1 MKKSPL
7 TRAWKSTPA
16 NRRSLQTWLSWGTGL
31 ALVLCAAEIRAQ
43 SSTSVWNTGADN
55 WSNAASWLP
64 ATVPV
69 SGSSAA
75 LTFGGSSSYTATND
89 LSGTFQFNRL
99 LFNNTSGTVT
109 LAGNAL
115 NVVNPL
121 NGNTVLPT
129 LALTDAGNAT
139 ISAPMTWSG
148 ETTVTNSGSGTLL
161 FNGNQTYNNGTKQTF
176 INSGTGT
183 ITLADAVT
191 YANTGGV
198 NGGAIVLNLINN
210 NSATGSFNVG
220 NFASTMGTGT
230 NPFYLNIGGTGTVR
244 FSGNAGGDLFGGA
257 AILTVQNGAT
267 FDFNGNGE
275 GMGAIAG
282 AGTIAMTS
290 NGSITTSLTGY
301 YVFSGKL
308 TGSGALGVS
317 AGTETL
323 VLSGSTSNYTG
334 TTSVLG
340 GTLIVSANAPS
351 GSAGALGNA
360 TTAVLVGNTSGA
372 VSARLLMDTAG
383 VTIGRNILL
392 QSGNTGTATVG
403 GLNTTGTVTYTGNI
417 TLGTASAAAKGL
429 TLYSA
434 SGGVVQINGNLLRA
448 VSATGT
454 TDTLTVTGGGTVAL
468 LSSGNTFTGGTT
480 VSGGTL
486 LLDHSVSN
494 NAKLSS
500 TAALTLTGGSLS
512 LSGSGTAAS
521 TQTVSGLTLGNSA
534 APLGGS
540 GQINV
545 TSGTDQNATLN
556 LGAITRNTGA
566 TVDFSANN
574 TGTGVASITT
584 TTANTAS
591 GILGGYATY
600 KLDDWAVNDGAGNIT
615 ALAAGSYTTAFGSGL
630 ATSLSGST
638 ALASGGDTTNT
649 LRFTSGGAL
658 TFDATTPGTLT
669 LESGGILIASTA
681 GATSIGSTTTRGTL
695 TSSTGEVIVHQQSSS
710 GPLTI
715 HSVISGSGLTV
726 SGTGTV
732 TLTAT
737 NTFTGNLVINNGAT
751 VAVTANGQLGGTTSV
766 ITLNGGTLAQSSG
779 ALAFAPSTDKNPAH
793 TIYIGPA
800 GGTLSFATVQGLQGG
815 ALSGTGNLTVT
826 GGGGFVTGSTVST
839 FTGNIYINNAAIYSN
854 SSQLTSAASVTV
866 ASGATW
872 GVEDDGTGTFNIAS
886 GGRIMINGRGLG
898 GKGALRVSDQTVG
911 TSLLDP
917 RTTIGNEIVLQ
928 SDSLIE
934 VDNGNRSGGTSVA
947 GSLSVLTLS
956 GSVSGTG
963 ALIKGGLGNLI
974 LSGANNTYS
983 GATNVEAGMLILNL
997 GNDRLP
1003 TGTSVTL
1010 GSGSS
1015 SGILQLNGFSQSIA
1029 GLGTSGTG
1037 TANSVH
1043 GGSSTTTSLLSVNVA
1058 SGTQTY
1064 NGTLGGVGTNNTGAN
1079 NNLGLIKNGAGTFV
1093 LSGANN
1099 YTGGTTVAEGTLAL
1113 GNATALGNNGA
1124 TLATSAT
1131 GTVVNAGATLDLN
1144 GQSNVQGL
1152 ITLNGLGVSNGGA
1165 LVNNSDTAASI
1176 GSGIASL
1183 NMSSVNTAGWSV
1195 GATLILDAPT
1205 TGTNATATAL
1215 LGLTSASFN
1224 VTAGGSGYGA
1234 APVIAV
1240 SGGGGTGAVVTASLG
1255 VTTASYTIT
1264 AGTTT
1269 YSVAPTVTLSN
1280 GATATANLDGTGK
1293 VTSITVTNP
1302 GSSFTTAAPTLTF
1315 TGGTVLSAGTNPTGT
1330 GNATHY
1336 TVVGLNVVNAGTGYT
1351 SLPTVSISG
1360 GSGATATVVDG
1371 NFVLNGVDLTN
1382 SGSDYSSAP
1391 AVTVTGGSATATANV
1406 TSVALASDS
1415 SIGGSGSLTVN
1426 AVISGEYGLNKVGT
1440 GTTTFTAA
1448 NTYTG
1453 ATVVSEGALQVGE
1466 NGAGQTGT
1474 GAVSVESGSMLL
1486 GTGYVQGS
1494 SFTAAS
1500 GSTVQVGDSTAQ
1512 SSYGTLHFTPA
1523 SGSGSIDFQEGSTII
1538 LGINPGGISDM
1549 LQITGTGSTLL
1560 NFNGNITITAG
1571 AFTPAAATF
1580 HLLDW
1585 SGLGAAP
1592 TFDSRYNY
1600 TGLAYGNGDTPGGL
1614 ILPDLAGTGF
1624 AWDFSAF
1631 TSAGDLSIVV
1641 ANVPEPSRALLLG
1654 LSLALLVARR
1664 RR

>member
-16 NRRSLQTWLSWGTGL
+16 NRRQLQTWLSWGTGL
-31 ALVLCAAEIRAQ
+31 ALVLCTAEIRAQ
-43 SSTSVWNTGADN
+43 SSVWNTGSDN

-64 ATVPV
+64 AMAPV
-69 SGSSAA
+69 SGTSTVV
-75 LTFGGSSSYTATND
+75 TFGGSSSYTATND

-99 LFNNTSGTVT
+99 LFNNSAGTVT

-129 LALTDAGNAT
+129 LALTGAGNAT

-183 ITLADAVT
+183 ITLADAVVF
-191 YANTGGV
+191 ANTGGV
-198 NGGAIVLNLINN
+198 NGGGSVLNLINN

-220 NFASTMGTGT
+220 NFANTMGTAT

-244 FSGNAGGDLFGGA
+244 FSGNTGGDLFGGA
-257 AILTVQNGAT
+257 AILTVQSGAT

-290 NGSITTSLTGY
+290 AASITTSLAGY

-308 TGSGALGVS
+308 TGSGALAVS
-317 AGTETL
+317 STGTETL

-360 TTAVLVGNTSGA
+360 ITGVLVGNTSGA
-372 VSARLLMDTAG
+372 VSARLLMDTEG
-383 VTIGRNILL
+383 VTIGRNIIL

-403 GLNTTGTVTYTGNI
+403 GLNTSGTVTYSGSI
-417 TLGTASAAAKGL
+417 TLGSGSAAAKGL

-434 SGGVVQINGNLLRA
+434 SGGTVQISGNLLRA

-454 TDTLTVTGGGTVAL
+454 TDTLTVTGGGTVVL
-468 LSSGNTFTGGTT
+468 QGSGNTFTGGTT

-494 NAKLSS
+494 NAKFSS

-512 LSGSGTAAS
+512 LSGSSTAAS
-521 TQTVSGLTLGNSA
+521 TQTVNGLTLGNNA

-540 GQINV
+540 GQIKV

-566 TVDFSANN
+566 TVDFSTVN

-600 KLDDWAVNDGAGNIT
+600 KLDDWAVNDGAGYIT
-615 ALAAGSYTTAFGSGL
+615 ALAAGSYTTSFGSGL
-630 ATSLSGST
+630 ATSLSTST
-638 ALASGGDTTNT
+638 ALASGGATTNT

-695 TSSTGEVIVHQQSSS
+695 TCSTGEVIVNQQSSS

-715 HSVISGSGLTV
+715 HSVISGTNLTV

-737 NTFTGNLVINNGAT
+737 NTFTGNLVISNGAK
-751 VAVTANGQLGGTTSV
+751 VAVTANGQLGGATSV

-779 ALAFAPSTDKNPAH
+779 ALTFAPSGDKNPAH
-793 TIYIGPA
+793 TIYIGPS

-898 GKGALRVSDQTVG
+898 GNGALRVSDQTVG

-917 RTTIGNEIVLQ
+917 RTTISNEIVLQ

-934 VDNGNRSGGTSVA
+934 VDNGNRSGSTSVT

-983 GATNVEAGMLILNL
+983 GATHVEAGILILNL

-1037 TANSVH
+1037 TANSVL
-1043 GGSSTTTSLLSVNVA
+1043 GGSTTTSLLSVNVS

-1064 NGTLGGVGTNNTGAN
+1064 SGTLGGVGTNNTGAN
-1079 NNLGLIKNGAGTFV
+1079 NNLGFIKNGAGTFV

-1099 YTGGTTVAEGTLAL
+1099 YTGGTTVAQGTLAL
-1113 GNATALGNNGA
+1113 GNAAALGNNGA

-1131 GTVVNAGATLDLN
+1131 GTVVNTGATLDLN
-1144 GQSNVQGL
+1144 GQTNVQGM

-1195 GATLILDAPT
+1195 GATVTLDAPT
-1205 TGTNATATAL
+1205 TGTTATATAL
-1215 LGLTSASFN
+1215 LGLSSASFN

-1234 APVIAV
+1234 APVVTV

-1330 GNATHY
+1330 GNATRY

-1351 SLPTVSISG
+1351 SLPTVSITVG
-1360 GSGATATVVDG
+1360 TGAAATVVDG
-1371 NFVLNGVDLTN
+1371 NFVLTGVDLTD
-1382 SGSDYSSAP
+1382 SGSGYTSAP
-1391 AVTVTGGSATATANV
+1391 TVTVTGGTATATANV

-1426 AVISGEYGLNKVGT
+1426 AVISGAYGLTKVGT
-1440 GTTTFTAA
+1440 GTTTLTGA

-1453 ATVVSEGALQVGE
+1453 ATVVSEGALQVGA

-1474 GAVSVESGSMLL
+1474 GAVSVQSGSMLL

-1512 SSYGTLHFTPA
+1512 SSYGTLHFTPTA
-1523 SGSGSIDFQEGSTII
+1523 GSGSIDFQAGSTII
-1538 LGINPGGISDM
+1538 LGINPGGTSDM
-1549 LQITGTGSTLL
+1549 LQITGTGSTLV
-1560 NFNGNITITAG
+1560 NFNGNLTITAG

-1600 TGLAYGNGDTPGGL
+1600 TGLVYGNGDTPAGL
-1614 ILPDLAGTGF
+1614 ILPDLTGTGF

-1654 LSLALLVARR
+1654 LSLALLMARR

>member
-16 NRRSLQTWLSWGTGL
+16 NRRKLQTWLSWCTGVT
-31 ALVLCAAEIRAQ
+31 LVLCAAEIRAQ
-43 SSTSVWNTGADN
+43 SSVWNTGSDN

-64 ATVPV
+64 ATTPA
-69 SGSSAA
+69 SGSSTA

-99 LFNNTSGTVT
+99 LFNNSAGTVT
-109 LAGNAL
+109 LAGSAL
-115 NVVNPL
+115 NIVNPL
-121 NGNTVLPT
+121 NGSTVLPT
-129 LALTDAGNAT
+129 LALMGAGNAT
-139 ISAPMTWSG
+139 ISTPMTWSG

-161 FNGNQTYNNGTKQTF
+161 FNGNQTFNNGAKQTF
-176 INSGTGT
+176 TNSGTGT

-198 NGGAIVLNLINN
+198 NGGGMVLNLINN

-220 NFASTMGTGT
+220 NLGALGSGT
-230 NPFYLNIGGTGTVR
+230 NLFYLNIGGTGTVR
-244 FSGNAGGDLFGGA
+244 FSGSINGDLFSA
-257 AILTVQNGAT
+257 AQLLTVQSGAT

-275 GMGAIAG
+275 TMGAIAG

-290 NGSITTSLTGY
+290 AASITTNLAGY

-308 TGSGALGVS
+308 TGTGALAVAS
-317 AGTETL
+317 AAETL

-334 TTSVLG
+334 TTSVLA

-360 TTAVLVGNTSGA
+360 STFVMVGNTSGA
-372 VSARLLMDTAG
+372 LSARLLMDTEG
-383 VTIGRNILL
+383 VTIGRNIIL
-392 QSGNTGTATVG
+392 QSGSTGSATLG
-403 GLNTTGTVTYTGNI
+403 GLNTTGTVTYGGSV
-417 TLGTASAAAKGL
+417 TLGTASFAARGL
-429 TLYSA
+429 TVYST
-434 SGGVVQINGNLLRA
+434 SGGTVQFTGNLLRA

-454 TDTLTVTGGGTVAL
+454 TDTLTVIGGGTVAL
-468 LSSGNTFTGGTT
+468 QGGGNSFTGTTT

-486 LLDHSVSN
+486 LLDHAISN

-500 TAALTLTGGSLS
+500 TAALVLNGGSLT
-512 LSGSGTAAS
+512 LSGSSTAAS
-521 TQTVSGLTLGNSA
+521 MQTVNGLTLGNSA

-540 GQINV
+540 GQIKV
-545 TSGTDQNATLN
+545 ASGTDQNATLN
-556 LGAITRNTGA
+556 LDAITRNTGA
-566 TVDFSANN
+566 TVDFSTTNN
-574 TGTGVASITT
+574 GAGVASITT

-615 ALAAGSYTTAFGSGL
+615 ALAAGSYTTSFGSGL

-638 ALASGGDTTNT
+638 VLASGGATTNT

-658 TFDATTPGTLT
+658 TFNATTPGTLT
-669 LESGGILIASTA
+669 LESDGILIASTA
-681 GATSIGSTTTRGTL
+681 GATSIGSTATRGTL
-695 TSSTGEVIVHQQSSS
+695 TSSTGEVIIHQQSSS

-715 HSVISGSGLTV
+715 NSVISGSGLTV
-726 SGTGTV
+726 SGSGTV

-737 NTFTGNLVINNGAT
+737 NTFTSSLVINNGAT
-751 VAVTANGQLGGTTSV
+751 VSISANGNLGAATTA
-766 ITLNGGTLAQSSG
+766 ITLNGGTLKQTTGNLLFTSPTVA
-779 ALAFAPSTDKNPAH
+779 AH

-800 GGTLSFATVQGLQGG
+800 GGTLSFATVQGISGA
-815 ALSGTGNLTVT
+815 ALSGSGNLTVT
-826 GGGGFVTGSTVST
+826 GGGGFTTGSSVST
-839 FTGNIYINNAAIYSN
+839 FTGNIYLINAAIYSN

-872 GVEDDGTGTFNIAS
+872 GVEDDATGTFNIAS
-886 GGRIMINGRGLG
+886 GGRILLNGRGLG
-898 GKGALRVSDQTVG
+898 GKGALRLTDQSTG
-911 TSLLDP
+911 SALLDP

-928 SDSLIE
+928 TDSLIE
-934 VDNGNRSGGTSVA
+934 VDNTSYTGVASVA

-956 GSVSGTG
+956 GTVSGTG
-963 ALIKGGLGNLI
+963 NLSKSGQGNLI
-974 LSGANNTYS
+974 LSGANNTYT

-1010 GSGSS
+1010 GSGSN

-1037 TANSVH
+1037 TANSVL
-1043 GGSSTTTSLLSVNVA
+1043 GGSSTTSLLSVNVA

-1064 NGTLGGVGTNNTGAN
+1064 SSTLGGVGTNNTGAN
-1079 NNLGLIKNGAGTFV
+1079 NNLGFIKNGAGTFV

-1099 YTGGTTVAEGTLAL
+1099 HTGGNTVAQGTLAL
-1113 GNATALGNNGA
+1113 GNAAALGNNGA
-1124 TLATSAT
+1124 TLATSAA

-1144 GQSNVQGL
+1144 GQTNVQGV
-1152 ITLNGLGVSNGGA
+1152 ITLNGQGVGNAGA

-1183 NMSSVNTAGWSV
+1183 TIPSATTAGWSV
-1195 GATLILDAPT
+1195 GATVSLDAPT
-1205 TGTNATATAL
+1205 TGTTATATAL
-1215 LGLTSASFN
+1215 LGLSSASLSL
-1224 VTAGGSGYGA
+1224 TSGGSGYVL
-1234 APVIAV
+1234 APVVTV
-1240 SGGGGTGAVVTASLG
+1240 SGGGGTGAVVTASMG

-1264 AGTTT
+1264 SGTTT

-1293 VTSITVTNP
+1293 VISITLLTA
-1302 GSSFTTAAPTLTF
+1302 GSGFSATPTLKF
-1315 TGGTVLSAGTNPTGT
+1315 TGGTVLSQGTDPTGA
-1330 GNATHY
+1330 GNGTHY
-1336 TVVGLNVVNAGTGYT
+1336 TVVGLNVINGGTGYT
-1351 SLPTVSISG
+1351 SLPTVSIANG
-1360 GSGATATVVDG
+1360 TGATATVVDG
-1371 NFVLNGVDLTN
+1371 SFVLNGVGLTD
-1382 SGSDYSSAP
+1382 SGSGYTSAP
-1391 AVTVTGGSATATANV
+1391 TVAVTGGAATATANV
-1406 TSVALASDS
+1406 TAVALESDS

-1426 AVISGEYGLNKVGT
+1426 AVISGAYGLTKVGT
-1440 GTTTFTAA
+1440 GTTTLTAA

-1453 ATVVSEGALQVGE
+1453 ATVVSGGALQVGA
-1466 NGAGQTGT
+1466 NGAGQTGA
-1474 GAVSVESGSMLL
+1474 GAVSVESGGMLL

-1500 GSTVQVGDSTAQ
+1500 GSTVQVGDSTAE
-1512 SSYGTLHFTPA
+1512 SSYGTLHFTPTA
-1523 SGSGSIDFQEGSTII
+1523 GAGSIDFQAGSTII
-1538 LGINPGGISDM
+1538 LGINPDGISDM
-1549 LQITGTGSTLL
+1549 LQIIGTGSTTV
-1560 NFNGNITITAG
+1560 NFNGNLTITAG
-1571 AFTPAAATF
+1571 FTPTATATF

-1600 TGLAYGNGDTPGGL
+1600 TGLVYGNGDTPAGL
-1614 ILPDLAGTGF
+1614 ILPDLTGTGF

-1654 LSLALLVARR
+1654 LSLVLFVARR

>member
-16 NRRSLQTWLSWGTGL
+16 NRRHLQTWLSWGTGL

-43 SSTSVWNTGADN
+43 SSVWNTGTDS

-64 ATVPV
+64 ATAPV
-69 SGSSAA
+69 SGSSTV
-75 LTFGGSSSYTATND
+75 LTFGGNSSYTATND

-99 LFNNTSGTVT
+99 LFNNSAGTVT

-115 NVVNPL
+115 NVVNPI
-121 NGNTVLPT
+121 NGSTVLPT
-129 LALTDAGNAT
+129 LALTGAGNAT

-183 ITLADAVT
+183 ITLADAVVF
-191 YANTGGV
+191 ANTGGV
-198 NGGAIVLNLINN
+198 NGGGIVLNLINN

-220 NFASTMGTGT
+220 NFASTMGSGT

-244 FSGNAGGDLFGGA
+244 FSGNTGGDLFGGA
-257 AILTVQNGAT
+257 AILTVQSGAT

-290 NGSITTSLTGY
+290 NGSITTSLAGY

-308 TGSGALGVS
+308 TGSGALAVS
-317 AGTETL
+317 GAAETL

-334 TTSVLG
+334 TTSVLA

-351 GSAGALGNA
+351 GSAGALGNSSGF
-360 TTAVLVGNTSGA
+360 VLVGNTSGA
-372 VSARLLMDTAG
+372 LAATLLIDTDG
-383 VTIGRNILL
+383 VTIGRNIIL

-403 GLNTTGTVTYTGNI
+403 GINTSGTVTYSGNI
-417 TLGTASAAAKGL
+417 TLGTGAGATKGL

-434 SGGVVQINGNLLRA
+434 SGGTVLISGNLLRA
-448 VSATGT
+448 ISATGT
-454 TDTLTVTGGGTVAL
+454 TDTLTVTGNGTVVL
-468 LSSGNTFTGGTT
+468 QGSGNSFTGTT
-480 VSGGTL
+480 AVSGGTL

-500 TAALTLTGGSLS
+500 TAGLVLNGGSLT
-512 LSGSGTAAS
+512 LNGSSTAAS
-521 TQTVSGLTLGNSA
+521 TQTVTGITLGNSTT
-534 APLGGS
+534 PLGG
-540 GQINV
+540 GAQIKV

-566 TVDFSANN
+566 TVDFSASN
-574 TGTGVASITT
+574 TGTGAASITT

-615 ALAAGSYTTAFGSGL
+615 ALAAGSYTTSFGSGL

-638 ALASGGDTTNT
+638 ALASGGATTNT

-658 TFDATTPGTLT
+658 TFNATTPGTLT

-695 TSSTGEVIVHQQSSS
+695 TSSTGEVIIHQQSSS

-726 SGTGTV
+726 SGSGTV

-751 VAVTANGQLGGTTSV
+751 VSVSANGNLGGSTTV
-766 ITLNGGTLAQSSG
+766 ITLNGGTLKQTTGNLS
-779 ALAFAPSTDKNPAH
+779 FTTPTTTAH
-793 TIYIGPA
+793 SIYIGPA
-800 GGTLSFATVQGLQGG
+800 GGTLSFATVQGIPGA
-815 ALSGTGNLTVT
+815 ALSGSGNLTVT
-826 GGGGFVTGSTVST
+826 GGGGFTTGSSAST
-839 FTGNIYINNAAIYSN
+839 FNGNIYLINAAIYSN

-872 GVEDDGTGTFNIAS
+872 GVEDDGTGTFNIAT
-886 GGRIMINGRGLG
+886 GGRILLNGRGLG
-898 GKGALRVSDQTVG
+898 GNGALRLTDQSTG
-911 TSLLDP
+911 TALLDP
-917 RTTIGNEIVLQ
+917 RTTIANEIVLQ
-928 SDSLIE
+928 TDSLIQ
-934 VDNGNRSGGTSVA
+934 VDNTSYTGTASVA

-956 GSVSGTG
+956 GTVSGTG
-963 ALIKGGLGNLI
+963 SLSKSGQGNLI

-983 GATNVEAGMLILNL
+983 GATNVEAGTLILNL

-1010 GSGSS
+1010 GSGSN

-1037 TANSVH
+1037 TANSVL
-1043 GGSSTTTSLLSVNVA
+1043 GGSSTSTSLLNVNLA
-1058 SGTQTY
+1058 SGTQSY
-1064 NGTLGGVGTNNTGAN
+1064 SGTLGGVGTNNTGAN
-1079 NNLGLIKNGAGTFV
+1079 NNLGFIKNGAGTFV

-1099 YTGGTTVAEGTLAL
+1099 HTGGTTVAQGTLAL
-1113 GNATALGNNGA
+1113 GNAAALGNNGA
-1124 TLATSAT
+1124 TLATSAA

-1144 GQSNVQGL
+1144 GQTNVQGV
-1152 ITLNGLGVSNGGA
+1152 ITLNGTGVSNGGA

-1183 NMSSVNTAGWSV
+1183 TLPSATTTGWSV
-1195 GATLILDAPT
+1195 GATVALDAPT

-1215 LGLTSASFN
+1215 LGLTSASLN
-1224 VTAGGSGYGA
+1224 LTAGGSGYVL
-1234 APVIAV
+1234 APVVTV
-1240 SGGGGTGAVVTASLG
+1240 SGGGGTGAVVTANMG
-1255 VTTASYTIT
+1255 VTTASYTVT
-1264 AGTTT
+1264 SGTTT
-1269 YSVAPTVTLSN
+1269 YSSAPTVTLSN
-1280 GATATANLDGTGK
+1280 GATATANLDVNGK
-1293 VTSITVTNP
+1293 VTSITLLTA
-1302 GSSFTTAAPTLTF
+1302 GSGFTGTPTIKF
-1315 TGGTVLSAGTNPTGT
+1315 TGGTVLSQGTDPTGS
-1330 GNATHY
+1330 GNSTHF
-1336 TVVGLNVVNAGTGYT
+1336 TIVGLNVINGGTGYT

-1360 GSGATATVVDG
+1360 GTGAAATVVDG
-1371 NFVLNGVDLTN
+1371 NFVLNGVDLTD
-1382 SGSDYSSAP
+1382 SGSGYTNAP
-1391 AVTVTGGSATATANV
+1391 TVTVTGGTATATANV

-1426 AVISGEYGLNKVGT
+1426 AVISGAYGLTKMGT
-1440 GTTTFTAA
+1440 GTTTLTGA

-1453 ATVVSEGALQVGE
+1453 ATVVSGGALQVGA

-1474 GAVSVESGSMLL
+1474 GAVSVQSGSMLL

-1512 SSYGTLHFTPA
+1512 SSYGTLHFTPTA
-1523 SGSGSIDFQEGSTII
+1523 GSGSIDFQAGSTIV
-1538 LGINPGGISDM
+1538 LGINPGGVSDM
-1549 LQITGTGSTLL
+1549 LQITGTGSTTV
-1560 NFNGNITITAG
+1560 NFGGNLTITAG

-1600 TGLAYGNGDTPGGL
+1600 TGLVYGNGDTPAGL
-1614 ILPDLAGTGF
+1614 ILPDLTGTGF

-1631 TSAGDLSIVV
+1631 TSSGDLSIVV
-1641 ANVPEPSRALLLG
+1641 ANAPEPSRVLLLG
-1654 LSLALLVARR
+1654 LSLAFLVARR

>member
-1 MKKSPL
+1 
-7 TRAWKSTPA
+7 AA
-16 NRRSLQTWLSWGTGL
+16 
-31 ALVLCAAEIRAQ
+31 VLCAAEIRAQ
-43 SSTSVWNTGADN
+43 SSVWNTGADN

-64 ATVPV
+64 ATAPV
-69 SGSSAA
+69 SGTSTV

-99 LFNNTSGTVT
+99 LFNNSAGTVT

-129 LALTDAGNAT
+129 LALTGAGNAT

-148 ETTVTNSGSGTLL
+148 ETAVTNSGSGTLL

-198 NGGAIVLNLINN
+198 SGGGIVLNLINN

-220 NFASTMGTGT
+220 NLGALGSGS
-230 NPFYLNIGGTGTVR
+230 NLFYLNIGGTGTVR
-244 FSGNAGGDLFGGA
+244 FSGSINADLFSA
-257 AILTVQNGAT
+257 AQLLTVQSGAT

-275 GMGAIAG
+275 TMGAIAG

-290 NGSITTSLTGY
+290 GASITTNLAGY

-308 TGSGALGVS
+308 TGSGALAVS
-317 AGTETL
+317 AGTQTL

-334 TTSVLG
+334 ATSVLG

-383 VTIGRNILL
+383 VTIGRNIML

-434 SGGVVQINGNLLRA
+434 SGGTVQINGNLLRA
-448 VSATGT
+448 VSATGS

-500 TAALTLTGGSLS
+500 TAALTLNGGSLS
-512 LSGSGTAAS
+512 LSGSSTAAS
-521 TQTVSGLTLGNSA
+521 TQMVNGLTLGNSA
-534 APLGGS
+534 TPLGGS

-545 TSGTDQNATLN
+545 TSGTDQNATLD

-574 TGTGVASITT
+574 TSTGVASITT

-615 ALAAGSYTTAFGSGL
+615 ALAAGSYTTSFGSGL

-638 ALASGGDTTNT
+638 ALASGGATTNT

-658 TFDATTPGTLT
+658 TFNATTPGTLT

-681 GATSIGSTTTRGTL
+681 GATSIGSSTTRGTL
-695 TSSTGEVIVHQQSSS
+695 TSSTGEVIVNQQSSS

-726 SGTGTV
+726 SGSGTV

-737 NTFTGNLVINNGAT
+737 NTFTGSLVINNGAT
-751 VAVTANGQLGGTTSV
+751 VAVSANGNLGAATTA
-766 ITLNGGTLAQSSG
+766 IILNGGTLKQTTGNLS
-779 ALAFAPSTDKNPAH
+779 FSTPTAAAH
-793 TIYIGPA
+793 SIYIGPA
-800 GGTLSFATVQGLQGG
+800 GGTLSFATVQGLSGA
-815 ALSGTGNLTVT
+815 ALSGSGNLTVT
-826 GGGGFVTGSTVST
+826 GGGGFTTGSSVST

-872 GVEDDGTGTFNIAS
+872 GVEDDSTATFNIAS
-886 GGRIMINGRGLG
+886 GGRIMLNGRGLG
-898 GKGALRVSDQTVG
+898 GNGALRVSDQTVG
-911 TSLLDP
+911 TALLDP

-934 VDNGNRSGGTSVA
+934 VDNGNRSGSTSVA

-1010 GSGSS
+1010 GSGSN

-1029 GLGTSGTG
+1029 GLDTSGTG
-1037 TANSVH
+1037 TDNSVL
-1043 GGSSTTTSLLSVNVA
+1043 GGSSTSTSLLNVNVS

-1064 NGTLGGVGTNNTGAN
+1064 SGTLGGVGTNNTGAN
-1079 NNLGLIKNGAGTFV
+1079 NNLGFIKNGAGTFV

-1099 YTGGTTVAEGTLAL
+1099 HTGGTTVAQGALAL
-1113 GNATALGNNGA
+1113 GNAAALGNNGA
-1124 TLATSAT
+1124 TLATSAA

-1144 GQSNVQGL
+1144 GQSNVQGV
-1152 ITLNGLGVSNGGA
+1152 ITLNGTGVSNGGA

-1183 NMSSVNTAGWSV
+1183 TLPSATTTGWSV
-1195 GATLILDAPT
+1195 GATVSLDAPT

-1215 LGLTSASFN
+1215 LGLSASSLN
-1224 VTAGGSGYGA
+1224 LTAGGSGYVL
-1234 APVIAV
+1234 APVVTV
-1240 SGGGGTGAVVTASLG
+1240 SGGGGTGAVVTANMG
-1255 VTTASYTIT
+1255 VTTASYTVT
-1264 AGTTT
+1264 SGTTT
-1269 YSVAPTVTLSN
+1269 YSSAPTVTLSN
-1280 GATATANLDGTGK
+1280 GATATANLDANGK
-1293 VTSITVTNP
+1293 VTSITLLTA
-1302 GSSFTTAAPTLTF
+1302 GSGFTGTPTIKF
-1315 TGGTVLSAGTNPTGT
+1315 TGGTVLSQGTDPTGS
-1330 GNATHY
+1330 GNSTHF
-1336 TVVGLNVVNAGTGYT
+1336 TIVGLNVINGGTGYT

-1360 GSGATATVVDG
+1360 GTGAAATVVDG
-1371 NFVLNGVDLTN
+1371 NFVLNGVDLTD
-1382 SGSDYSSAP
+1382 SGSGYSSAP
-1391 AVTVTGGSATATANV
+1391 TVTVTGGTATATANV

-1415 SIGGSGSLTVN
+1415 SIGGSGNLTVN
-1426 AVISGEYGLNKVGT
+1426 AVISGEYGLTKVGT
-1440 GTTTFTAA
+1440 GTTTLTGA

-1453 ATVVSEGALQVGE
+1453 ATVVNGGALQVGA

-1474 GAVSVESGSMLL
+1474 GAVSVQSGSMLL

-1500 GSTVQVGDSTAQ
+1500 GSTVQAGDSTAQ
-1512 SSYGTLHFTPA
+1512 SSYGTLHFTPTA
-1523 SGSGSIDFQEGSTII
+1523 GSGSIDFQAGSTIV
-1538 LGINPGGISDM
+1538 LGINPGGVSDM
-1549 LQITGTGSTLL
+1549 LQITGTGSTTV
-1560 NFNGNITITAG
+1560 NFNGNLTITAE
-1571 AFTPAAATF
+1571 AFTPTATATF

-1600 TGLAYGNGDTPGGL
+1600 TGLVYGSGDTPVGL
-1614 ILPDLAGTGF
+1614 ILPDLTGTGF

-1641 ANVPEPSRALLLG
+1641 ANAPEPSRALLLG

>member
-1 MKKSPL
+1 MPS
-7 TRAWKSTPA
+7 
-16 NRRSLQTWLSWGTGL
+16 NRQLQTWLSRCAGL
-31 ALVLCAAEIRAQ
+31 ALVLCAAEIKAQ
-43 SSTSVWNTGADN
+43 SSVWNTGADN
-55 WSNAASWLP
+55 WSNAASWQP

-69 SGSSAA
+69 SGTSTV
-75 LTFGGSSSYTATND
+75 LIFGGSSSYTATND

-99 LFNNTSGTVT
+99 LFNNSAGTVT

-129 LALTDAGNAT
+129 LALTGAGNAT

-198 NGGAIVLNLINN
+198 NGGGFVLNLINN

-244 FSGNAGGDLFGGA
+244 FSGSKGGDLFGGA
-257 AILTVQNGAT
+257 AILTVQSGAT

-290 NGSITTSLTGY
+290 NGSITTSLAGY

-308 TGSGALGVS
+308 TGSGALAVS
-317 AGTETL
+317 AGTQTL

-360 TTAVLVGNTSGA
+360 ITGVLVGNTSGA
-372 VSARLLMDTAG
+372 VSARLLMDTEG
-383 VTIGRNILL
+383 VTIGRNIIL
-392 QSGNTGTATVG
+392 QSGNTGIATVG
-403 GLNTTGTVTYTGNI
+403 GLNTSGTVTYSGSI
-417 TLGTASAAAKGL
+417 TMGSGSAAAKGL

-434 SGGVVQINGNLLRA
+434 SGGTVQISGNLLRA
-448 VSATGT
+448 VSGTGT
-454 TDTLTVTGGGTVAL
+454 TDTLTVTGGGTVVL
-468 LSSGNTFTGGTT
+468 QGSGNTFTGSTT

-486 LLDHSVSN
+486 LLNHSVSN

-500 TAALTLTGGSLS
+500 TAALVLNGGSLS
-512 LSGSGTAAS
+512 LSGSSTAAS
-521 TQTVSGLTLGNSA
+521 TQTVNDLTLGNSA

-545 TSGTDQNATLN
+545 TSGTDQNATLD

-566 TVDFSANN
+566 TVDFSTVN

-615 ALAAGSYTTAFGSGL
+615 ALAAGSYTTSFGSGL

-638 ALASGGDTTNT
+638 ALASGGATTNT

-658 TFDATTPGTLT
+658 TFNATTPGTLT

-681 GATSIGSTTTRGTL
+681 GATSIGSSTTRGTL
-695 TSSTGEVIVHQQSSS
+695 TSSTGEVIVNQQSSS

-715 HSVISGSGLTV
+715 HSVISGTNLTV

-737 NTFTGNLVINNGAT
+737 NTFTGNLVISNGAT
-751 VAVTANGQLGGTTSV
+751 VAVTANGQLGGATSV

-779 ALAFAPSTDKNPAH
+779 ALTFAPSTATTPAH

-826 GGGGFVTGSTVST
+826 GGGGFVTGSTLST

-898 GKGALRVSDQTVG
+898 GIGALRVSDQTVG
-911 TSLLDP
+911 TALLDP
-917 RTTIGNEIVLQ
+917 RTTISNEIVLQ

-934 VDNGNRSGGTSVA
+934 VDNGNRSGSIGVA

-1029 GLGTSGTG
+1029 GLSTSGTG

-1043 GGSSTTTSLLSVNVA
+1043 GGSNSTTSLLNVNVA

-1064 NGTLGGVGTNNTGAN
+1064 SGTLGGVGTNNTGAN
-1079 NNLGLIKNGAGTFV
+1079 NNLGFIKNGAGTFV

-1099 YTGGTTVAEGTLAL
+1099 YTGGTTVAQGTLAL
-1113 GNATALGNNGA
+1113 GNAAALGNNGA
-1124 TLATSAT
+1124 TLATSVT

-1144 GQSNVQGL
+1144 GQTNVQGL

-1165 LVNNSDTAASI
+1165 LVNNSGTAASI

-1183 NMSSVNTAGWSV
+1183 SIPSATTAGWSV
-1195 GATLILDAPT
+1195 GATVTLDAPT
-1205 TGTNATATAL
+1205 TGTTATATAL
-1215 LGLTSASFN
+1215 LGLSSASFN

-1234 APVIAV
+1234 APVVTV
-1240 SGGGGTGAVVTASLG
+1240 SGGGGSGAVVTASLG
-1255 VTTASYTIT
+1255 VTAASYTIT

-1269 YSVAPTVTLSN
+1269 YNVAPTVTLSN
-1280 GATATANLDGTGK
+1280 GASATANLDGTGK
-1293 VTSITVTNP
+1293 VISITVTNP
-1302 GSSFTTAAPTLTF
+1302 GSSFTTAAPAITF
-1315 TGGTVLSAGTNPTGT
+1315 SGGTMLVSGTNPTGT

-1351 SLPTVSISG
+1351 SLPTVSITG
-1360 GSGATATVVDG
+1360 GTGAAATVVDG
-1371 NFVLNGVDLTN
+1371 NFVLAGADLTS
-1382 SGSDYSSAP
+1382 SGSGYTSAP
-1391 AVTVTGGSATATANV
+1391 TVAVTGGTATATANV

-1415 SIGGSGSLTVN
+1415 SIGGSGGLTVN
-1426 AVISGEYGLNKVGT
+1426 AVISGEYGLTKVGT

-1453 ATVVSEGALQVGE
+1453 ATVVSEGALQVGV

-1474 GAVSVESGSMLL
+1474 GSVSVQLGSMLL

-1494 SFTAAS
+1494 SFTAAN
-1500 GSTVQVGDSTAQ
+1500 GATVQVGDSTAQ

-1523 SGSGSIDFQEGSTII
+1523 TGSGSIDFQAGSTII

-1549 LQITGTGSTLL
+1549 LQITGTGSTLV
-1560 NFNGNITITAG
+1560 NFNGNLTITAG

-1585 SGLGAAP
+1585 SGLDAAP

-1600 TGLAYGNGDTPGGL
+1600 TGLVYGNGDTPAGL
-1614 ILPDLAGTGF
+1614 ILPDLTGTGF

-1641 ANVPEPSRALLLG
+1641 ANAPEPSRALLLG